1 MSSRIRF
8 STARDVVE
16 AFKELRRI
24 SPAPDD
30 ATAPLDYARQLL
42 ASPRP
47 IDAIAFLAYLLPRR
61 EAVWWARQCVG
72 AILGPRSEDE
82 ALRAAD
88 AWVRA
93 PEEERR
99 RAALAIGM
107 AGDQARATTWLALA
121 VGRSGGSVSAADQK
135 AVVPPPYACAQAVNA
150 AIVLA
155 ICGEDPKG
163 IGARVRA
170 CVDAGVRFA
179 EGGEARMVS
188 LASPDQALT
197 GTASQDAKSA
207 KRFEN

>member
-8 STARDVVE
+8 AAARDVVE
-16 AFKELRRI
+16 AFPDLRRI
-24 SPAPDD
+24 SPPPTD

-42 ASPRP
+42 TSRRP
-47 IDAIAFLAYLLPRR
+47 FDAIAFLAYLLPRR

-82 ALRAAD
+82 ALHAAD

-135 AVVPPPYACAQAVNA
+135 PVVPPPSACGQAANA
-150 AIVLA
+150 AIMLA
-155 ICGEDPKG
+155 ICGEDPKA
-163 IGARVRA
+163 ISAWVGACA
-170 CVDAGVRFA
+170 EAAIRFA
-179 EGGEARMVS
+179 EGGEARVAVPPS
-188 LASPDQALT
+188 RHASP
-197 GTASQDAKSA
+197 GTAPRDAKPA
-207 KRFEN
+207 QRFED